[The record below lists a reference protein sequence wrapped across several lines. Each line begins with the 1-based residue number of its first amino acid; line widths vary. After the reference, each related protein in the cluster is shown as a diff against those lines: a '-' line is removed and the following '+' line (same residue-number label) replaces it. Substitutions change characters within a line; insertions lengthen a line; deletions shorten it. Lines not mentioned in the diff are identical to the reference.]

1 MVDVLTQ
8 KIDHH
13 EVILLFRA
21 DIVHLSQDFAGDPT
35 REFCQQHVQVLI
47 VPLLEDV

>member
-1 MVDVLTQ
+1 MVDVLT
-8 KIDHH
+8 KKVDHH
-13 EVILLFRA
+13 EVVFLSRA

-35 REFCQQHVQVLI
+35 REFSQQQIQVLI

>member
-13 EVILLFRA
+13 EVILLSRA
-21 DIVHLSQDFAGDPT
+21 DIVHLSQNFARYPT
-35 REFCQQHVQVLI
+35 RELRQQQIQVLI